1 MYWALW
7 KSPCYNLCVCVGGQ
21 GGMYCLWV
29 TKILLICKD
38 KISCVDT
45 CTFFY
50 YIFISYYHV
59 CVDVRVVHEIYKQQ
73 WWFPSIWTVAFTSI
87 GTECI
92 GYSPLRLM
100 CWLLARESFISSSNR
115 CSGSR
120 STLGAWPRPERSS
133 AAEWRGAPVP
143 HELSCPCGLLC
154 SYRRPPTE
162 SQSPGGSWEISLLST
177 FRCHRNQETENV
189 YNSILNL
196 KLILHYIIHSL
207 MGFFSIHII

>member
-45 CTFFY
+45 CTFIP
-50 YIFISYYHV
+50 YIFKTISYYHV
-59 CVDVRVVHEIYKQQ
+59 CGDVRVVHEIYKQQ
-73 WWFPSIWTVAFTSI
+73 WWFHSIWTVAFTSI

-115 CSGSR
+115 VFRLSVHTGCMTPSRTIQRSRMEGS
-120 STLGAWPRPERSS
+120 
-133 AAEWRGAPVP
+133 
-143 HELSCPCGLLC
+143 SCPPRAFL
-154 SYRRPPTE
+154 
-162 SQSPGGSWEISLLST
+162 SLWPA
-177 FRCHRNQETENV
+177 
-189 YNSILNL
+189 
-196 KLILHYIIHSL
+196 
-207 MGFFSIHII
+207 M

>member
-73 WWFPSIWTVAFTSI
+73 WWFHSIWTVAFTSI

-92 GYSPLRLM
+92 GYSPLRLI
-100 CWLLARESFISSSNR
+100 CWILARESFISSSNSVFR
-115 CSGSR
+115 LSVHTGCITPSRTIHRSRMEGS
-120 STLGAWPRPERSS
+120 
-133 AAEWRGAPVP
+133 
-143 HELSCPCGLLC
+143 SCPPRAFL
-154 SYRRPPTE
+154 
-162 SQSPGGSWEISLLST
+162 SLWPA
-177 FRCHRNQETENV
+177 
-189 YNSILNL
+189 
-196 KLILHYIIHSL
+196 
-207 MGFFSIHII
+207 M